1 MKKTLFFAL
10 CCALLTH
17 LAAAQQTPKSPS
29 ADKPQV
35 PALKGGTPTDP
46 AARSAT
52 EQLVAKYTLN
62 ADQAKQMY
70 TVQLRKLRNLS
81 QIADLK
87 TTDIALY
94 KSKLQNVQ
102 SNTLVSVRRI
112 LNTKAQVEIYQ
123 KTQADLRA
131 QRAQKREEM
140 LRQNAERGAIEL
152 ALLDI
157 YAE

>member
-1 MKKTLFFAL
+1 MKKRLFFAV
-10 CCALLTH
+10 LLGVLTQ
-17 LAAAQQTPKSPS
+17 LATAQTSPKSPNAS
-29 ADKPQV
+29 GAEV
-35 PALKGGTPTDP
+35 PALKGAATDP

-52 EQLVAKYTLN
+52 EALVAKYTLN

-70 TVQLRKLRNLS
+70 TVQVRKLRNLK

-87 TTDIALY
+87 ESNIALY
-94 KSKLQNVQ
+94 KSKLQSLQ

-123 KTQADLRA
+123 KTQADVRTR
-131 QRAQKREEM
+131 RAQKREEM
-140 LRQNAERGAIEL
+140 LRQNADKGAIEL

-157 YAE
+157 YSE